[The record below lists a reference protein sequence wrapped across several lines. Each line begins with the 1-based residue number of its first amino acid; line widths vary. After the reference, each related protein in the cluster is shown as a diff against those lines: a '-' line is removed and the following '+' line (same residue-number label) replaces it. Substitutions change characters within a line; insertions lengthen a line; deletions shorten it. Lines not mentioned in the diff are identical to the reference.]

1 MAKMN
6 EVRFMVTSICPADQA
21 AEGDRLYRS
30 HIDWM
35 KGTHHREGPKALM
48 SYDVSKT
55 PELSDP
61 FDLASKPTG
70 NTVLDGEL
78 ENGLE
83 GLRPLEAVFICRAQ
97 APLTQLVANRVS
109 ARLAAHVVAHT
120 ALHEVGFVGAPEK
133 DKSRAII
140 ARLAISGNL
149 PAPLQ
154 QLLDGW
160 AVAGRVARSR

>member
-6 EVRFMVTSICPADQA
+6 EIRFMVTTICPAEQA

-35 KGTHHREGPKALM
+35 KATHHREGPKALL

-70 NTVLDGEL
+70 NTVFCLTEVYNSNAGVVDHFE
-78 ENGLE
+78 
-83 GLRPLEAVFICRAQ
+83 Q
-97 APLTQLVANRVS
+97 AKASWKDFPAWKDWKGKCKT
-109 ARLAAHVVAHT
+109 T
-120 ALHEVGFVGAPEK
+120 KVGAAK
-133 DKSRAII
+133 VFNA
-140 ARLAISGNL
+140 L
-149 PAPLQ
+149 
-154 QLLDGW
+154 W
-160 AVAGRVARSR
+160 